1 MALVI
6 SSRFHIVAA
15 SAELVDCR
23 EALRVVVNLR
33 GNKIADRLCKGR
45 GDCTCTLPGEALGA
59 RLDKGR
65 LYNDTTRA
73 YQVAVTGLLE
83 RASAIMDAVQLARMH
98 YRQESIFVTY
108 LGAAEII
115 GA

>member
-45 GDCTCTLPGEALGA
+45 GACTCTLRLG
-59 RLDKGR
+59 
-65 LYNDTTRA
+65 
-73 YQVAVTGLLE
+73 VAVYHYGKPSPPANEPTGLRLL
-83 RASAIMDAVQLARMH
+83 RSP
-98 YRQESIFVTY
+98 
-108 LGAAEII
+108 
-115 GA
+115 